1 MAAPVKRI
9 GLGCSLAILNT
20 TSTAYTTLAGLMSI
34 AGPSASGDDV
44 DTTTLDNS
52 TGTTHWK
59 TFQRGQVDPGETQL
73 TLSYSSTETAN
84 KMLGG
89 ALKMGTVRTWKVTMG
104 STYETFTGYIKSMGR
119 EIGGAANMI
128 TRSVTMKITGNP
140 GFPTT

>member
-9 GLGCSLAILNT
+9 GLGCSIGILNT
-20 TSTAYTTLAGLMSI
+20 TSTAYDTIAGLISV
-34 AGPSASGDDV
+34 AGPSASADDV
-44 DTTTLDNS
+44 DTSTLDNS
-52 TGTTHWK
+52 TSYWK

-84 KMLGG
+84 KKLGG

-104 STYETFTGYIKSMGR
+104 STYETFTGYIKAMGR

-128 TRSVTMKITGNP
+128 TRTVTMKITGNP